1 MHEGSAVA
9 SPESDEVLDLA
20 AYEGLPDFTRYIC
33 ATDASSANEKNVA
46 KIKALLS
53 SQSKSANSTDAAY
66 SYSEN
71 IYPTSGGAFRSL
83 ICPCFQGRHYS
94 ITLRELPEG
103 ESQGLKQSGQKP
115 TSYEAV
121 RNKPWLDEHKPAS
134 HFSVTKKSEIKEAAD
149 EKGKS
154 EGKNESQKYLFEL
167 HESVDILFRRI
178 FKPAPNKL
186 EEHAGL
192 VVVAGATSSGKSRI
206 VRGIIHEYLCE
217 LVRKR
222 TADGAEACKP
232 RRPHLITFE
241 DPIEAFYYDDP
252 KTALEYGLDYTP
264 RQKGKDVGNL
274 TEFLRDCLRQTPAVV
289 YVGETRIIKDWKKLV
304 DFAGTGHLVFTT
316 CHAGSL
322 TEVVGT
328 LCRAMEANTAAK
340 RGSLAARLAGV
351 IQLRRAT
358 LDFDPNKKIPVM
370 ETVLPALL
378 TKTPTGINAL
388 TGDGLSAL
396 LPHSVAKAQEVPRY
410 CYGRA
415 YFADE
420 LLGAA
425 KNKLLGRCEKSQE
438 YVDSYSERLKKLAF
452 QFDLEG
458 L

>member
-1 MHEGSAVA
+1 MTDESAGVL
-9 SPESDEVLDLA
+9 PEPNDILDLA
-20 AYEGLPDFTRYIC
+20 VYKGLPDFTRYIS
-33 ATDASSANEKNVA
+33 ATDESSPNEKNVG

-66 SYSEN
+66 SYPEN

-83 ICPCFQGRHYS
+83 ICPCFQGGHYS
-94 ITLRELPEG
+94 LTLRELPED
-103 ESQGLKQSGQKP
+103 ESQGVKQPSQMP
-115 TSYEAV
+115 ADYEEV
-121 RNKPWLDEHKPAS
+121 KNRPWVDEHKPAS
-134 HFSVTKKSEIKEAAD
+134 HFSVTKKFEIRKAD
-149 EKGKS
+149 EKGGSEEKS
-154 EGKNESQKYLFEL
+154 KPRKYLFEL
-167 HESVDILFRRI
+167 QESVDILFRRI
-178 FKPAPNKL
+178 FKPAANKL

-206 VRGIIHEYLCE
+206 IRGIIHEYLCE
-217 LVRKR
+217 LIYKR
-222 TADGAEACKP
+222 TSKGTTPCKP

-252 KTALEYGLDYTP
+252 KTALDFGLDYTP
-264 RQKGKDVGNL
+264 RQKGKDVGGL

-289 YVGETRIIKDWKKLV
+289 YVGETRDLKDWKKLV
-304 DFAGTGHLVFTT
+304 DFAGTGHLIFTT

-322 TEVVGT
+322 TEIVGT
-328 LCRAMEANTAAK
+328 LCRAVEANTAAK

-358 LDFDPNKKIPVM
+358 LDFGPQNEAPVM
-370 ETVLPALL
+370 EAALPALL

-425 KNKLLGRCEKSQE
+425 KSELLSRCNENQKHM
-438 YVDSYSERLKKLAF
+438 DAYSERLKKLAF